1 MKTNELLAKYPLATE
16 VVRKSYFDKMIASV
30 ESAKDIPEEFK
41 QSLMNEAITDE
52 RLIIFIDSMPRTLFD
67 VFDDN
72 NIRIHIAVGSDVSP
86 DNFSFYIASDVK
98 KTDASQGDSVKGLT
112 NDFKTRKEAELK
124 AIVYA
129 FELLEIKITPLE
141 FPNIEDEAVIND

>member
-52 RLIIFIDSMPRTLFD
+52 RLIIFIDSQPRTLFD
-67 VFDDN
+67 VFDEHDLSI
-72 NIRIHIAVGSDVSP
+72 NIIRTPNSTEEWEWEIMQ
-86 DNFSFYIASDVK
+86 ASVENSICK
-98 KTDASQGDSVKGLT
+98 S
-112 NDFKTRKEAELK
+112 RKEAEVFAIK
-124 AIVYA
+124 AA
-129 FELLEIKITPLE
+129 FKELETKLTPIELPKLEE
-141 FPNIEDEAVIND
+141 

>member
-16 VVRKSYFDKMIASV
+16 VIRKSYFDKMIASV

-52 RLIIFIDSMPRTLFD
+52 RLIIFIDSQPRTLFD
-67 VFDDN
+67 VFDEHDLSI
-72 NIRIHIAVGSDVSP
+72 NIIRTPNSTEEWEWEIMQAHAE
-86 DNFSFYIASDVK
+86 NFACKS
-98 KTDASQGDSVKGLT
+98 
-112 NDFKTRKEAELK
+112 RKEAELF
-124 AIVYA
+124 AIAAA
-129 FELLEIKITPLE
+129 FKLLQEKIAPIE

>member
-16 VVRKSYFDKMIASV
+16 VIRKSYFDKMIASV

-52 RLIIFIDSMPRTLFD
+52 RLIIFIDSQPRTLFD

-72 NIRIHIAVGSDVSP
+72 NILIEIFRPLNEGSVYPSNYFSYKIGNISP
-86 DNFSFYIASDVK
+86 DIK
-98 KTDASQGDSVKGLT
+98 
-112 NDFKTRKEAELK
+112 KTRKETELAAVAE
-124 AIVYA
+124 A
-129 FELLEIKITPLE
+129 FKLLEEKITPLE

>member
-16 VVRKSYFDKMIASV
+16 VIRKSYFDKMIASV

-52 RLIIFIDSMPRTLFD
+52 RLIIFIDSQPRTLFD
-67 VFDDN
+67 VFDEN
-72 NIRIHIAVGSDVSP
+72 KIYIEIQLNTGLLVKFLYLINKSQT
-86 DNFSFYIASDVK
+86 SFEQY
-98 KTDASQGDSVKGLT
+98 
-112 NDFKTRKEAELK
+112 NTRKEAEL
-124 AIVYA
+124 ASIVEA
-129 FELLEIKITPLE
+129 FKLLEEKIAPIE

>member
-16 VVRKSYFDKMIASV
+16 VIRKSYFDKMIASV

-72 NIRIHIAVGSDVSP
+72 ELYIHIEPFCDELEKKLQ
-86 DNFSFYIASDVK
+86 SFGYRMLFEEYLIK
-98 KTDASQGDSVKGLT
+98 
-112 NDFKTRKEAELK
+112 NMDFKTRKEAELA
-124 AIVYA
+124 AIAVA
-129 FELLEIKITPLE
+129 FKLLEEKITPIE
-141 FPNIEDEAVIND
+141 FPNIEDEAAIND

>member
-52 RLIIFIDSMPRTLFD
+52 RLIIFIDSQPRTLFD

-72 NIRIHIAVGSDVSP
+72 ELYIVMGIVESKDFKPSFWFLIHGLSDNSE
-86 DNFSFYIASDVK
+86 S
-98 KTDASQGDSVKGLT
+98 
-112 NDFKTRKEAELK
+112 FKTRKEAELA
-124 AIVYA
+124 AIAEA
-129 FELLEIKITPLE
+129 FKLLEEKITPIE

>member
-16 VVRKSYFDKMIASV
+16 VIRKSYFDKMIASV

-52 RLIIFIDSMPRTLFD
+52 RLVIFIDSQPRTLFD

-72 NIRIHIAVGSDVSP
+72 ELYINIERTENKEIGWVWG
-86 DNFSFYIASDVK
+86 IASI
-98 KTDASQGDSVKGLT
+98 TYEISVV
-112 NDFKTRKEAELK
+112 KTRKEAELS
-124 AIVYA
+124 AIAEA
-129 FELLEIKITPLE
+129 FKLLEEKITPIE
-141 FPNIEDEAVIND
+141 FPNIEDEAVNND

>member
-72 NIRIHIAVGSDVSP
+72 NILIEIFRPLNEGSVYPSNYFSYKIGNISP
-86 DNFSFYIASDVK
+86 DIK
-98 KTDASQGDSVKGLT
+98 
-112 NDFKTRKEAELK
+112 KTRKETELAAVAE
-124 AIVYA
+124 A
-129 FELLEIKITPLE
+129 FKLLEEKITPIE

>member
-52 RLIIFIDSMPRTLFD
+52 RLIVFIDSQPRTLFD
-67 VFDDN
+67 VFDEN
-72 NIRIHIAVGSDVSP
+72 KIYIEIQLNTGS
-86 DNFSFYIASDVK
+86 
-98 KTDASQGDSVKGLT
+98 SVKFLYLINKSQT
-112 NDFKTRKEAELK
+112 SFEQYNTRKEAEL
-124 AIVYA
+124 ASIIEA
-129 FELLEIKITPLE
+129 FKLLEEKITPLE

>member
-52 RLIIFIDSMPRTLFD
+52 RLIIFIDSQPRTLFD
-67 VFDDN
+67 VFDEHDLSI
-72 NIRIHIAVGSDVSP
+72 NIIRTPNSTEEWEWEIMQAHAENSAWRAARRATYRPSRTAAEIRWTPASP
-86 DNFSFYIASDVK
+86 HPAR
-98 KTDASQGDSVKGLT
+98 A
-112 NDFKTRKEAELK
+112 RCRWA
-124 AIVYA
+124 
-129 FELLEIKITPLE
+129 
-141 FPNIEDEAVIND
+141 

>member
-30 ESAKDIPEEFK
+30 ELAKDIPEEFK

-72 NIRIHIAVGSDVSP
+72 KLYIHIEPFCDEVEKKLQ
-86 DNFSFYIASDVK
+86 SFGYRMLFKEYLIE
-98 KTDASQGDSVKGLT
+98 
-112 NDFKTRKEAELK
+112 NMDFKTRKEAELY
-124 AIVYA
+124 AIAEA
-129 FELLEIKITPLE
+129 FKLLEEKITPIE

>member
-41 QSLMNEAITDE
+41 KSLMNEAITDE
-52 RLIIFIDSMPRTLFD
+52 RLIIFIDSQPRTLFD

-72 NIRIHIAVGSDVSP
+72 GLYIHIVPLSP
-86 DNFSFYIASDVK
+86 MKEVMKFLIGIDTLESLDDKAS
-98 KTDASQGDSVKGLT
+98 TQYS
-112 NDFKTRKEAELK
+112 TRKEAELA
-124 AIVYA
+124 AIAEA
-129 FELLEIKITPLE
+129 FKLLEEKITPLE

>member
-16 VVRKSYFDKMIASV
+16 VIRKSYFDKMIASV

-67 VFDDN
+67 VFDEHDLSI
-72 NIRIHIAVGSDVSP
+72 NIIRTPNSTEEWEWEIMQAHAENSACKS
-86 DNFSFYIASDVK
+86 
-98 KTDASQGDSVKGLT
+98 
-112 NDFKTRKEAELK
+112 RREAELA
-124 AIVYA
+124 AIVGA
-129 FELLEIKITPLE
+129 FKLLEEKITPIE

>member
-16 VVRKSYFDKMIASV
+16 VIRKSYFDKMIASV

-52 RLIIFIDSMPRTLFD
+52 SLIIFIDSMPRTLFD

-72 NIRIHIAVGSDVSP
+72 NILIEIFRPLNEGSVYPSNYFSYKIGNISP
-86 DNFSFYIASDVK
+86 DIK
-98 KTDASQGDSVKGLT
+98 
-112 NDFKTRKEAELK
+112 KTRKETELAAVAE
-124 AIVYA
+124 A
-129 FELLEIKITPLE
+129 FKLLEEKITPIE